1 MAGRGTDIKLGD
13 GVEELGGLALLVLS
27 VMNQDVLMI
36 NYVDVQ
42 DAKVIEEIVVLP
54 IFTR

>member
-13 GVEELGGLALLVLS
+13 GVEELVDLLLLVLS

-42 DAKVIEEIVVLP
+42 DAKVIE
-54 IFTR
+54 R